1 MAPATGGVTQ
11 AGQVQLVRALAPGS
25 PPTLAD
31 PNGRATFGFT
41 VKCCAATGNLEY
53 NDHAAD
59 VRIKAQAIDGL
70 VIGSPGTSCPAT
82 PGSQHARFTGT
93 AEVIRSIGTTMEPF
107 TVDVD
112 DCGEPGTSD
121 TFGIKTCEHQL
132 ACKRLTFVQAIH
144 F

>member
-1 MAPATGGVTQ
+1 MTLPA
-11 AGQVQLVRALAPGS
+11 LMPS
-25 PPTLAD
+25 LAD

-107 TVDVD
+107 TVDVEKEWVRIPLPTRQRYVIITRD
-112 DCGEPGTSD
+112 
-121 TFGIKTCEHQL
+121 
-132 ACKRLTFVQAIH
+132 
-144 F
+144 